1 MRRAGRAETGP
12 LWGAI
17 HCTRLRYCRGT
28 FDVDIN
34 RIRQLLGAALVA
46 AYSAPQ
52 AAELHPGDTAPS
64 FELPDQ
70 HGKLHRLSDYR
81 GQWLVVYFYPRDDTP
96 GCTTEACEFR
106 DDVAILKRMDVALLG
121 VSTDHAKSHQ
131 KFAGKYHLPFALLS
145 DARGEVARRYG
156 SLMSMGPLK
165 FAKRHTFIIDPD
177 GRIAR
182 IYRKV
187 RPREHTDRVIADLEQ
202 LRAAQ
207 TQQGSR
213 S

>member
-1 MRRAGRAETGP
+1 MKKK
-12 LWGAI
+12 
-17 HCTRLRYCRGT
+17 
-28 FDVDIN
+28 VN
-34 RIRQLLGAALVA
+34 
-46 AYSAPQ
+46 
-52 AAELHPGDTAPS
+52 
-64 FELPDQ
+64 
-70 HGKLHRLSDYR
+70 RLSDYR
-81 GQWLVVYFYPRDDTP
+81 GQWLVVYFYPKDDTP

-177 GRIAR
+177 GRITR

-187 RPREHTDRVIADLEQ
+187 RPSEHSDRVIADLEE
-202 LRAAQ
+202 LRA
-207 TQQGSR
+207 GSGKP
-213 S
+213 

>member
-1 MRRAGRAETGP
+1 MKRNI
-12 LWGAI
+12 LI
-17 HCTRLRYCRGT
+17 
-28 FDVDIN
+28 
-34 RIRQLLGAALVA
+34 ALVA
-46 AYSAPQ
+46 AGLAAVFGFTSLGIANDQVTVGQPAP
-52 AAELHPGDTAPS
+52 E
-64 FELPDQ
+64 FELSDQ
-70 HGKLHRLSDYR
+70 DGQLHSLEDYR
-81 GQWLVVYFYPRDDTP
+81 DQWVVLYFYPKDETP

-187 RPREHTDRVIADLEQ
+187 RPREHSDRVIADLEQ

>member
-1 MRRAGRAETGP
+1 MSG
-12 LWGAI
+12 
-17 HCTRLRYCRGT
+17 
-28 FDVDIN
+28 N

-46 AYSAPQ
+46 VCSTPQ
-52 AAELHPGDTAPS
+52 AGELKPGDSAPS
-64 FELPDQ
+64 FELLDQ
-70 HGKLHRLSDYR
+70 YSKVHSLSDYR

-106 DDVAILKRMDVALLG
+106 DDVVILKRMGVALLG
-121 VSTDHAKSHQ
+121 VSTDDVESHQ
-131 KFAGKYHLPFALLS
+131 EFAGKYHLPFALLS

-156 SLMSMGPLK
+156 ALMSLGPLK

-177 GRIAR
+177 GRIAK

-187 RPREHTDRVIADLEQ
+187 RPSEHSERVIADLER

-207 TQQGSR
+207 TGQDSR
-213 S
+213 D

>member
-1 MRRAGRAETGP
+1 MET
-12 LWGAI
+12 
-17 HCTRLRYCRGT
+17 
-28 FDVDIN
+28 N

-46 AYSAPQ
+46 VSSAPQ
-52 AAELHPGDTAPS
+52 AAELQPGDSAPS
-64 FELPDQ
+64 FELLDQ

-106 DDVAILKRMDVALLG
+106 DDVVILKRMGIALLG
-121 VSTDHAKSHQ
+121 VSTDDVKSHH

-165 FAKRHTFIIDPD
+165 FAKRHTVIIDPD

-187 RPREHTDRVIADLEQ
+187 RPGEHSDRVIADLEQ

-207 TQQGSR
+207 TQQDSR